1 MNDVPNTGDREIPE
15 PRYEVWLA
23 ERELLAAAT
32 AVRDLGATA
41 RSPARIAYEAAWMRF
56 MVALCNLPIADRPYE
71 VDRMIES
78 LRVAHV
84 MQSRG
89 ELADVATPEPSVRA
103 NVRSGPIVPPNDQ
116 LNP

>member
-1 MNDVPNTGDREIPE
+1 MNDVPNTGDREEPE

-89 ELADVATPEPSVRA
+89 ELADVAPLETSTKA
-103 NVRSGPIVPPNDQ
+103 NLRHGQTVDPTDRPN
-116 LNP
+116 P

>member
-1 MNDVPNTGDREIPE
+1 MNDVPNTGEREEPE

-32 AVRDLGATA
+32 AVRDVGAVA
-41 RSPARIAYEAAWMRF
+41 RSSARIAYEAAWMRF
-56 MVALCNLPIADRPYE
+56 MVALCNLPIADRPFE

-89 ELADVATPEPSVRA
+89 ELADVAQHERSAKTDVRPVDPSDR
-103 NVRSGPIVPPNDQ
+103 

>member
-1 MNDVPNTGDREIPE
+1 MNDVPNTGDREEPE

-32 AVRDLGATA
+32 AVRDIGGAA
-41 RSPARIAYEAAWMRF
+41 RSPARVAYDAAWMRF

-71 VDRMIES
+71 VDRMIDS

-89 ELADVATPEPSVRA
+89 ELADVAHPEA
-103 NVRSGPIVPPNDQ
+103 AAKTNVHHGRTVDPGNR